1 VVLTARTGFAAGIGS
16 VVVAATSGLLHVP
29 GLVCVGAF
37 EAVLGAGI
45 ALDLAQSGRPQ
56 DLEFVRQGDTTA
68 RLGTEAH
75 VSMLIRNNGRRPVHG
90 VLRDAWPPSAGNT
103 APTKGSNAAAKN
115 TFPANGS
122 IATPQNAAPTNSSE
136 AAAENALATNESAA
150 TPNHGAPGNGSDA
163 AAINDFAANGSAA
176 APNHTAPG
184 NGSAAAATNAFA
196 ANGSAAAPN
205 HTAPGNGSAA
215 AATNAFAA
223 NGSAAAPNHGAP
235 GNGSAAAA
243 TNAFAADGSVATP
256 NHAVHG
262 NGSAAA
268 ATNAFAADGSV
279 AAPNHAVHGNGSAA
293 AASTS
298 RPDQLPTEPR
308 HEIDL
313 APGAAMRIDTVLTPT
328 RRGDRR
334 PDLVTVRSIG
344 PFGLAG
350 RQVSREVGWRLRV
363 LPPFNSRKHLPSRL
377 AQLRET
383 DGRSPVLVRGQGS
396 EFDSLREYVIGDD
409 VRSIDWRATAR
420 RNDVVVRTWRPERDR
435 HVVIVLDTSRTSA
448 GRVGDEPKLDS
459 AMDAALLLTAVA
471 TRAGDRVDLLAY
483 DDDLRTAVT
492 GALPGRT
499 LAVFSDAMAV
509 LEPALVELDGTG
521 LTRHLL
527 GRVRRRSLIVLL
539 TSLDTASI
547 NEGLLPELRQ
557 LTRKHTVILASVADP
572 RIADLAVG
580 RGSANAVFAAAS
592 AELSLSV
599 RRRTADELSRVGV
612 EVVDAV
618 PRDFAPALADR
629 YLALKAQGRL

>member
-1 VVLTARTGFAAGIGS
+1 VSTEPTPGGRSGSRAALKSVVLTARTGLAAGIGS

-29 GLVCVGAF
+29 GLLCVGAF

-45 ALDLAQSGRPQ
+45 AVDLAQSGRPQ

-75 VSMLIRNNGRRPVHG
+75 VSMLIRNNGRRHIHG

-103 APTKGSNAAAKN
+103 TPAKRSATAAKN
-115 TFPANGS
+115 T
-122 IATPQNAAPTNSSE
+122 
-136 AAAENALATNESAA
+136 L
-150 TPNHGAPGNGSDA
+150 
-163 AAINDFAANGSAA
+163 AANGSNA
-176 APNHTAPG
+176 TANNPL
-184 NGSAAAATNAFA
+184 
-196 ANGSAAAPN
+196 
-205 HTAPGNGSAA
+205 
-215 AATNAFAA
+215 
-223 NGSAAAPNHGAP
+223 
-235 GNGSAAAA
+235 
-243 TNAFAADGSVATP
+243 AADGSGATA
-256 NHAVHG
+256 NQA
-262 NGSAAA
+262 
-268 ATNAFAADGSV
+268 V
-279 AAPNHAVHGNGSAA
+279 AASESAVG
-293 AASTS
+293 ASGLRS
-298 RPDQLPTEPR
+298 DQLPTEPR
-308 HEIDL
+308 HELDL

-580 RGSANAVFAAAS
+580 RGTANAVFAAAS

-599 RRRTADELSRVGV
+599 RRRTADELARVGV